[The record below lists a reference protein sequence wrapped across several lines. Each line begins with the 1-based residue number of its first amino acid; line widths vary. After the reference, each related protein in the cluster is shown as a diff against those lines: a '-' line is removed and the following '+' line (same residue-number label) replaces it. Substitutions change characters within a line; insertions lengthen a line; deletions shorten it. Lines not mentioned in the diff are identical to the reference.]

1 LDIAELDAAG
11 FDAAGF
17 DASDFGAVSREL
29 SDGCVVAG

>member
-11 FDAAGF
+11 FDASG
-17 DASDFGAVSREL
+17 FGAVSREL